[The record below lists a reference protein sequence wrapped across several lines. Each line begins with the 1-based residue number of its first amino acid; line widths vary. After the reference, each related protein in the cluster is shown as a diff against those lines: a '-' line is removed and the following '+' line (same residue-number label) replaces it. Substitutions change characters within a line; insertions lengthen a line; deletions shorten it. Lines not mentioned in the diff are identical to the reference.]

1 MHRHQHRPNSSTQA
15 ASAIIAT
22 TNLETMVSS
31 PVLLLATILLAVA
44 SVRAS
49 GQGLPPPP
57 ATAPAP
63 SACGG
68 DHCPLSDVVKL
79 DVCVD
84 LQLGRM
90 GLANKERCCRQ
101 IRGMPNAADCL
112 SVTLSRAHVRV
123 RANIAD
129 EVNAVLT
136 ACGVARV
143 FDLACIIIF

>member
-1 MHRHQHRPNSSTQA
+1 
-15 ASAIIAT
+15 
-22 TNLETMVSS
+22 MVSS
-31 PVLLLATILLAVA
+31 RILLLATILLAVA

-68 DHCPLSDVVKL
+68 DHCSLDDVVKL

-90 GLANKERCCRQ
+90 GLANKDRCCRQ

-112 SVTLSRAHVRV
+112 SVALSRAYLRV
-123 RANIAD
+123 SANVAD

-143 FDLACIIIF
+143 LGQACTLL

>member
-1 MHRHQHRPNSSTQA
+1 MMSSR
-15 ASAIIAT
+15 
-22 TNLETMVSS
+22 
-31 PVLLLATILLAVA
+31 VLLLATILLAMA

-68 DHCPLSDVVKL
+68 DHCSLNDVVKL

-90 GLANKERCCRQ
+90 MGLANKDRCCRQ
-101 IRGMPNAADCL
+101 IHGMPNAANCL
-112 SVTLSRAHVRV
+112 SVALSQAYVRV
-123 RANIAD
+123 GVNIAKKVD
-129 EVNAVLT
+129 AVLI
-136 ACGVARV
+136 ACGMGRLLDHAC
-143 FDLACIIIF
+143 LAVGVGPWPRW

>member
-1 MHRHQHRPNSSTQA
+1 
-15 ASAIIAT
+15 
-22 TNLETMVSS
+22 MVSS
-31 PVLLLATILLAVA
+31 RILLLAAILLAVA

-49 GQGLPPPP
+49 GQDLPPPP

-68 DHCPLSDVVKL
+68 DHCSLDDVVKL

-84 LQLGRM
+84 LQMGSM
-90 GLANKERCCRQ
+90 GLANKDRCCRQ

-112 SVTLSRAHVRV
+112 SVALSRAYVRV
-123 RANIAD
+123 GASIGD

-136 ACGVARV
+136 ACGMAGV
-143 FDLACIIIF
+143 FDQACALIGRPHPGLAGDPK

>member
-1 MHRHQHRPNSSTQA
+1 
-15 ASAIIAT
+15 
-22 TNLETMVSS
+22 MVSS
-31 PVLLLATILLAVA
+31 RILLLATILLAVA

-49 GQGLPPPP
+49 GQDLPPPP

-68 DHCPLSDVVKL
+68 DHCSLDDVVKL

-90 GLANKERCCRQ
+90 GLANKDRCCRQ

-112 SVTLSRAHVRV
+112 SVAFSRADLRI
-123 RANIAD
+123 RFNIGNH
-129 EVNAVLT
+129 VNAVLT
-136 ACGVARV
+136 ACGVAHV
-143 FDLACIIIF
+143 LDHACIELGPRPRW

>member
-1 MHRHQHRPNSSTQA
+1 
-15 ASAIIAT
+15 
-22 TNLETMVSS
+22 MVSS
-31 PVLLLATILLAVA
+31 RVLLLAAILLAVA

-49 GQGLPPPP
+49 GQDLPPPP

-68 DHCPLSDVVKL
+68 DHCSLDDVIKL

-90 GLANKERCCRQ
+90 GLANKDRCCRQ

-112 SVTLSRAHVRV
+112 SVTLSRAYLRV
-123 RANIAD
+123 GVSIAN

-143 FDLACIIIF
+143 FDLACNIAL

>member
-1 MHRHQHRPNSSTQA
+1 
-15 ASAIIAT
+15 
-22 TNLETMVSS
+22 MVSS
-31 PVLLLATILLAVA
+31 RILLLAAILLAVA

-49 GQGLPPPP
+49 GQDLPPPP

-68 DHCPLSDVVKL
+68 DHCSLNDVVKL

-90 GLANKERCCRQ
+90 GLANKDRCCRQ

-112 SVTLSRAHVRV
+112 SVAFSRAYLRV
-123 RANIAD
+123 SANIVD
-129 EVNAVLT
+129 GVSAVLT
-136 ACGVARV
+136 ACGMAGV
-143 FDLACIIIF
+143 FDLACIIGH

>member
-1 MHRHQHRPNSSTQA
+1 
-15 ASAIIAT
+15 
-22 TNLETMVSS
+22 MVSS
-31 PVLLLATILLAVA
+31 RILLLATILLAVA

-49 GQGLPPPP
+49 GQDLPPPP

-68 DHCPLSDVVKL
+68 DHCSLDDVVKL

-90 GLANKERCCRQ
+90 GLANKDRCCRQ

-112 SVTLSRAHVRV
+112 SVAFSRADLRI
-123 RANIAD
+123 RFNIGNH
-129 EVNAVLT
+129 VNAVLT
-136 ACGVARV
+136 ACGVAHV
-143 FDLACIIIF
+143 LDHVCVAIH